1 MQYDFWTTPLYS
13 TLKDRRPD
21 IWESDWFQR
30 WLVFYKAG
38 TFDKL
43 MTWIL
48 MSNLMLVVIESSY
61 DINGMEEPGILQ
73 DLELWYALIYVSEV
87 CCKLSVEAWSEY
99 TSFNSNKFDFMT
111 TWLLLASSIADLLL
125 EGNTSAEVKRYM
137 NILRLLRLLRVM
149 KQLKNFKTFTRM
161 VETVYRLVLASTDI
175 LTLLG
180 VVVFFFTTLSVQLWG
195 GLLYHG
201 NPALEET
208 EYVESKYFVFNF
220 NDVPMAFGAWFVI
233 LLCEYVP
240 LMSDAICAVSKYPS
254 TWWIFVIF
262 YVFAVSVIFELV
274 KAFTIE
280 IFMSIN
286 KKMKDIDSGKRTDGV
301 FEPIEQLKKEFKEDG
316 LNLNY
321 AIIGDENIQD
331 RIVEALKELQEDMDS
346 DDEDDEDE
354 DEEDRSQWSP
364 QMTHRTMDSHR

>member
-1 MQYDFWTTPLYS
+1 M
-13 TLKDRRPD
+13 
-21 IWESDWFQR
+21 
-30 WLVFYKAG
+30 
-38 TFDKL
+38 
-43 MTWIL
+43 
-48 MSNLMLVVIESSY
+48 
-61 DINGMEEPGILQ
+61 
-73 DLELWYALIYVSEV
+73 
-87 CCKLSVEAWSEY
+87 
-99 TSFNSNKFDFMT
+99 
-111 TWLLLASSIADLLL
+111 
-125 EGNTSAEVKRYM
+125 
-137 NILRLLRLLRVM
+137 
-149 KQLKNFKTFTRM
+149 
-161 VETVYRLVLASTDI
+161 
-175 LTLLG
+175 
-180 VVVFFFTTLSVQLWG
+180 
-195 GLLYHG
+195 YHG

-331 RIVEALKELQEDMDS
+331 RIVEALKELQEEDS